1 MEQRLRRRLVTRMEK
16 DQFTQEPIALVV
28 DDEPLIR
35 MDACDIIS
43 DAGYR
48 VIEATTADQ
57 AFEYLQQHS
66 GLHLVFTD
74 VQMPG
79 EMSGFGLAQQVAA
92 RWPHISVVVAS
103 GAAQPEPGQLPET
116 ARFINKPFTAD
127 VVLDTLQQ
135 ISALPDK
142 PFEA

>member
-1 MEQRLRRRLVTRMEK
+1 MEK

-57 AFEYLQQHS
+57 AFEYLQDCIWFS
-66 GLHLVFTD
+66 P
-74 VQMPG
+74 MCRCP
-79 EMSGFGLAQQVAA
+79 A
-92 RWPHISVVVAS
+92 
-103 GAAQPEPGQLPET
+103 
-116 ARFINKPFTAD
+116 K
-127 VVLDTLQQ
+127 
-135 ISALPDK
+135 
-142 PFEA
+142 